1 MDSPKQH
8 CILCLSEQLIDIQE
22 NTEGLPGDIVT
33 EVTEITET
41 DIAKEQKVET
51 EIQKSTEPFTV
62 PG

>member
-1 MDSPKQH
+1 MDSPRSH
-8 CILCLSEQLIDIQE
+8 CTLCLSEQLIDIQE
-22 NTEGLPGDIVT
+22 HIKGLASDIVT

-51 EIQKSTEPFTV
+51 EIQKSTESLTV